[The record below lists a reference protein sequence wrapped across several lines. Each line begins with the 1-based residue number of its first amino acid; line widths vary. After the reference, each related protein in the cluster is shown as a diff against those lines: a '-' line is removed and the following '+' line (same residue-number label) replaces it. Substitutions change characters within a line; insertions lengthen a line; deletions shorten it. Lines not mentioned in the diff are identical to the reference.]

1 MKILL
6 TTILTIS
13 LFALSAI
20 AQERQGSPKDND
32 RQGPPTRIQ
41 QERGHQ
47 GPPPWAQAQRGERGP
62 RGSMMQQERGRQG
75 PPPWAQAR
83 RGNGP
88 EVKKG
93 ECYCKCPCHNQQPGK
108 DIKKN
113 KKGKKSRR

>member
-1 MKILL
+1 MKTLIISVIIATL
-6 TTILTIS
+6 IS
-13 LFALSAI
+13 LSAL
-20 AQERQGSPKDND
+20 AQEQPKDND
-32 RQGPPTRIQ
+32 R
-41 QERGHQ
+41 Q

-62 RGSMMQQERGRQG
+62 MMQQERGRQG

-93 ECYCKCPCHNQQPGK
+93 ECYCKCPCHNQRPDK

-113 KKGKKSRR
+113 KKSKRGRR